1 MVVEDDCDDG
11 GMTEKMT
18 RRNMAVGG
26 GCLPAGSSR
35 GEIEDLPG
43 GKPLP
48 PQKPPAAT
56 TTVKRS
62 SRLRRERAWDDL
74 RWDFY
79 LRFSWYSTHLRR
91 WAAADRTTLA
101 EADDPKRRRCFEK
114 ACGAYRAYL
123 KRFENS

>member
-1 MVVEDDCDDG
+1 
-11 GMTEKMT
+11 MTEKMACRT
-18 RRNMAVGG
+18 MAVVGQH
-26 GCLPAGSSR
+26 LLAGSSL
-35 GEIEDLPG
+35 GEVQDLHG
-43 GKPLP
+43 RKPLP
-48 PQKPPAAT
+48 PQKPPAAAA
-56 TTVKRS
+56 TVKRS

-101 EADDPKRRRCFEK
+101 DADDPKRRRCFEK
-114 ACGAYRAYL
+114 ACGAYHAYL